1 MIRLIMDHGS
11 QRAFG
16 QCAAQHLGVDLVVRR
31 NHKNAEEN
39 ELPEDAESPATI
51 SDLRYN
57 MADQI

>member
-1 MIRLIMDHGS
+1 MDHGS